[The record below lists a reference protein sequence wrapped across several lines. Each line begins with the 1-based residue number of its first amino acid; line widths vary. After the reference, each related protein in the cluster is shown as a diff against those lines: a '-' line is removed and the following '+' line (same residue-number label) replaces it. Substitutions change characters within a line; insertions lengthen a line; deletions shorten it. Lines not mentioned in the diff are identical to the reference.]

1 MSRKDIL
8 QFLNFKLTVAETYL
22 TASDEAPSSSDEL
35 SDQSAD
41 EGGDV
46 PATKRRRCA
55 GIPCIQQRIVDAK
68 HLPGMSNLKNSM
80 RCRMSGCC
88 GKSKVRCVACNIYL
102 CMTADCNC
110 FLKFHKNAK

>member
-1 MSRKDIL
+1 MNVSRKDIL
-8 QFLNFKLTVAETYL
+8 QLLNFKLTVAETYL

-46 PATKRRRCA
+46 SAVKRCRCV
-55 GIPCIQQRIVDAK
+55 GIRCIQQCIVDPK
-68 HLPGMSNLKNSM
+68 LLPEISDLKNSV

-88 GKSKVRCVACNIYL
+88 G
-102 CMTADCNC
+102 
-110 FLKFHKNAK
+110 